1 VSGRGARAG
10 ISLTAPVQ
18 QTHTAGMRSVLSP
31 AVSCVI
37 AAGACLL
44 AGAAP
49 ATDDSRQQTIES
61 PPPLERGEI
70 VIRPTGKKRVTR
82 ATSAPTTQPVAAK
95 QANELS
101 YEGPGPRVVTIG
113 YFVRDP
119 IETGWGPLVHEP
131 AYTPCYPSYGDYGYG
146 GYNGSYIS
154 TPSYRGTPSLFGSS
168 SYCGS
173 SSPITV
179 SRRCR

>member
-1 VSGRGARAG
+1 
-10 ISLTAPVQ
+10 
-18 QTHTAGMRSVLSP
+18 M
-31 AVSCVI
+31 
-37 AAGACLL
+37 

-49 ATDDSRQQTIES
+49 VKDDPRQQTIES
-61 PPPLERGEI
+61 APPLERGEI
-70 VIRPTGKKRVTR
+70 VIRPTGKKRITR
-82 ATSAPTTQPVAAK
+82 ATSAPTTQPK
-95 QANELS
+95 TSNQTDELS
-101 YEGPGPRVVTIG
+101 YDGPGPRVVTIG

-131 AYTPCYPSYGDYGYG
+131 AYTPCYSSYGDSGYG
-146 GYNGSYIS
+146 GYYGSYIGA
-154 TPSYRGTPSLFGSS
+154 PSYFGTPTLFGSP